1 MVFFYLEISFFEICL
16 NKINSG
22 LDIRIVRT
30 TILLHMPRSPFPDQ
44 QPYEHEAPPPLR
56 DPPLQPQPRDPR
68 PPPLGGARIH
78 EGTRREIRKRS
89 GGNKGAKGRVSDWG
103 FIRGK
108 NVVVALCF
116 FSSSL
121 DAFIYDGTVLNYLAS
136 QDEECRVLQVRY
148 KNILII

>member
-1 MVFFYLEISFFEICL
+1 
-16 NKINSG
+16 
-22 LDIRIVRT
+22 
-30 TILLHMPRSPFPDQ
+30 MPRFPFPDQ

-56 DPPLQPQPRDPR
+56 DPPLQPQPRDPG
-68 PPPLGGARIH
+68 PPPLGCARVH

-103 FIRGK
+103 FMFGNK
-108 NVVVALCF
+108 VVVALCL

-148 KNILII
+148 KNYFNYLIPTCGNMFSGWVLVCHDGLLPLLPQEL